1 MFGLAGLAAPLISN
15 VLGSVLGGLSGGQGA
30 QGSQQSSEC
39 SQGGQSD
46 PFQQILQQLTQE
58 KS

>member
-1 MFGLAGLAAPLISN
+1 MFALAGLAAPIISN

-30 QGSQQSSEC
+30 QGSQQSEG

-46 PFQQILQQLTQE
+46 PFQQILQQLTQD
-58 KS
+58 KT

>member
-1 MFGLAGLAAPLISN
+1 MFALAGLAAPIISN
-15 VLGSVLGGLSGGQGA
+15 VLGNVLGGLTGGQGA
-30 QGSQQSSEC
+30 QGSQQSGEC

-46 PFQQILQQLTQE
+46 PFQQILQQLTQD